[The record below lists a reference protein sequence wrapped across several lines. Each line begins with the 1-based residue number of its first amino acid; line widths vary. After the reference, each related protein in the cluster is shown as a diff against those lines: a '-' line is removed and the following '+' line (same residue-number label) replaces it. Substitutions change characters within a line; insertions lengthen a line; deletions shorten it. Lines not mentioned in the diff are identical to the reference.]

1 MAFFHEKDKPYP
13 KDYEFTVDD
22 LAAITPSDI
31 CKWMNV
37 KAFGTTTPGMDAKLV
52 GSGSSSLEFAKKAI
66 SFYMPIKGSYDH
78 ERKCGNPTRSRQ
90 VKELLQK
97 VASMGGKTK
106 RENSCSN
113 GTLSLGQQ
121 QHSPPISSIA
131 AGVHVDGGGRNGLL
145 QRVYAQNSEFVK
157 ILNTMGS
164 VLHTFG
170 QSLEQIKSALE
181 TSNIAIRHELAN
193 VAEKEDDDDAI
204 PFGNEALP
212 ADDAEA
218 IRGGERIDF
227 STLDAE
233 MKNHIAPVT
242 KSLQDFMNTNIVTN
256 TRILSGSDGFCK
268 ILSGTDGFCS
278 FGSTDSGKQ
287 LEIPNGFT
295 LPSVDLITA
304 WQYWLTGFPDFK
316 VKKDNGE
323 IIDAP
328 IRPLRFVGIGNIPQS
343 LKKNFKDGWR
353 PILLSMTADVG
364 QLLDSTPI
372 MEMDDTFIIDSYNTA
387 LKALLQKAPAIFD
400 SSDGDTGK
408 YSTWK
413 VATWSRKI
421 REHQLGQQQVS
432 RRTIAKDMKDEGKE
446 EMIDEELMPK
456 VVPTALISQTTQSVV
471 EEINTNELFHEV

>member
-1 MAFFHEKDKPYP
+1 MSNKNTNPPSPRYLTILCEFMAYFHEKDKPYP
-13 KDYEFTVDD
+13 KDHEFTVDD
-22 LAAITPSDI
+22 LATITPSDI

-37 KAFGTTTPGMDAKLV
+37 KAFGTTTPGMDARLV

-78 ERKCGNPTRSRQ
+78 ERKVGNPTRSRQ

-97 VASMGGKTK
+97 VANMGGKTK
-106 RENSCSN
+106 RENSGSN

-121 QHSPPISSIA
+121 QQHSSPMLSMA
-131 AGVHVDGGGRNGLL
+131 AGVHADGGGRHGLL
-145 QRVYAQNSEFVK
+145 QRVHAQNSEFVN
-157 ILNTMGS
+157 ILNSMGS

-193 VAEKEDDDDAI
+193 VALKEDDD
-204 PFGNEALP
+204 
-212 ADDAEA
+212 ADDDNKPAVDAEV

-233 MKNHIAPVT
+233 LKNHIAQVT

-256 TRILSGSDGFCK
+256 TRICSGA
-268 ILSGTDGFCS
+268 DGFCS

-287 LEIPNGFT
+287 LDIPNGFT

-304 WQYWLTGFPDFK
+304 WQYWLTGFPNFK

-328 IRPLRFVGIGNIPQS
+328 IRPLRFVGIGNIC
-343 LKKNFKDGWR
+343 
-353 PILLSMTADVG
+353 
-364 QLLDSTPI
+364 
-372 MEMDDTFIIDSYNTA
+372 
-387 LKALLQKAPAIFD
+387 
-400 SSDGDTGK
+400 
-408 YSTWK
+408 
-413 VATWSRKI
+413 
-421 REHQLGQQQVS
+421 
-432 RRTIAKDMKDEGKE
+432 
-446 EMIDEELMPK
+446 
-456 VVPTALISQTTQSVV
+456 QTTIGQ
-471 EEINTNELFHEV
+471 HAYHGDG